1 MERLLELFANLEKNH
16 LVIESSTEWILVGI
30 AALCVGL
37 GKAGFS
43 GLGLIAVFIMAELF
57 GKASVGILLPML
69 IVADVSVYPMFRQH
83 ASWAP
88 VWRLLPPALI
98 GMAIGFSLLKS
109 IPEEWAK
116 PVIGSLILTMVALQL
131 LRKFSP
137 DFFSKLA
144 NSGGF
149 GMAAGGF
156 AGIATTIANAAG
168 PVFQL
173 YFLAKRLPKMELI
186 GIGARFFL
194 LINFLKLPF
203 MGGLDYTS
211 VESLLLNLKLVPLIL
226 LGVFCGRHLL
236 QLISQ
241 RVFEWMIVA
250 FAIIAGVRLLFF
262 S

>member
-1 MERLLELFANLEKNH
+1 M
-16 LVIESSTEWILVGI
+16 
-30 AALCVGL
+30 
-37 GKAGFS
+37 
-43 GLGLIAVFIMAELF
+43 
-57 GKASVGILLPML
+57 
-69 IVADVSVYPMFRQH
+69 
-83 ASWAP
+83 
-88 VWRLLPPALI
+88 
-98 GMAIGFSLLKS
+98 
-109 IPEEWAK
+109 PEEWAK

-131 LRKFSP
+131 LRKSWP
-137 DFFSKLA
+137 NFFSKLA
-144 NSGGF
+144 HSGGF

-173 YFLAKRLPKMELI
+173 YFLARRLPKMELI

-194 LINFLKLPF
+194 LINVLKLPF

-226 LGVFCGRHLL
+226 LGVFFGRHLL

-241 RVFEWMIVA
+241 RVFEWMIVG